1 MVVEKFKALDVK
13 SFDEGR
19 GVSILVSKSPLK
31 IISLVFDRSISRKQ
45 TDELARTLE
54 KMKLSE
60 ITVETS

>member
-1 MVVEKFKALDVK
+1 MVIEKFKTLDVK

-31 IISLVFDRSISRKQ
+31 IISLVFEKSISRKQ
-45 TDELARTLE
+45 TDELASTLE
-54 KMKLSE
+54 RMKLSE